1 MTIYCDDYDWKNH
14 DEEIRQLD
22 RRKERESE
30 IIEHYKN
37 EKINLYLDDLNPN
50 DSIRQKLSK
59 LSDFMLKL
67 NKDSCSNS
75 KYSIYIYQQIVY
87 KLSL

>member
-14 DEEIRQLD
+14 DEKIRQLD

-75 KYSIYIYQQIVY
+75 KYSIDIYQQIVY